1 MSSPKQRTRQ
11 GWTRWLWSG
20 LSVTIIVTLLLGN
33 SGLVTAAGEALQLLR
48 SAAPP
53 PPEAAMP
60 LTDVAG
66 QPPLVDVKAA
76 EAPTERLRDLG
87 LEQLPAPAQGQLPPG
102 WTKEQVANPPQWT
115 TRIAGPGAQQEYGP
129 RGLQL
134 RETVPGRADLD
145 APVPP
150 DPFTPPPLAVNPE
163 RGTPAAISPQ
173 PVPPGKIAP
182 PLPQPTQGP
191 VEGPV
196 VPGDT
201 LQPVKPDTQS
211 TGGPHD

>member
-33 SGLVTAAGEALQLLR
+33 SGLVTAAGDALQLLR

-66 QPPLVDVKAA
+66 QPPRVDVQAA
-76 EAPTERLRDLG
+76 EAPTERLRNLG
-87 LEQLPAPAQGQLPPG
+87 LEQLPAPAFEAQLPTAAMPDLAHPPA
-102 WTKEQVANPPQWT
+102 WTQPLAAPQ
-115 TRIAGPGAQQEYGP
+115 G
-129 RGLQL
+129 
-134 RETVPGRADLD
+134 

-150 DPFTPPPLAVNPE
+150 DPFKAPPLAVNPE
-163 RGTPAAISPQ
+163 RGQPQEPRSMPPSTTVQPTPPPAPTPIPQ
-173 PVPPGKIAP
+173 PLPPVTTAQP
-182 PLPQPTQGP
+182 PAKETPVTPPTLPD
-191 VEGPV
+191 
-196 VPGDT
+196 DT
-201 LQPVKPDTQS
+201 IQPVTPDTK
-211 TGGPHD
+211 